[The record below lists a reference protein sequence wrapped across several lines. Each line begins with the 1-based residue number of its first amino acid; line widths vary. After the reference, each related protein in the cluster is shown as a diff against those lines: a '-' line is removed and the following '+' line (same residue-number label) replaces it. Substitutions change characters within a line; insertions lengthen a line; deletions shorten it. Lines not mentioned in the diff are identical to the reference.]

1 MLKKFS
7 NFCYKTIFLLICVP
21 DVVIPAADE
30 AKCYELHF
38 ANISCFA
45 MIRDYV
51 DCLVTIQDKIYIN
64 GDVTLYKDFD
74 NVYLKIEVGTVR
86 NKLHKSVFIKT
97 FAYCNFHPK
106 NNAMMKMVVVSLR
119 NTTNFDFNCPVKKG
133 KYFLR
138 NLKIFSPEF
147 PYKLFYKAK
156 IAYYVC
162 IRTYFKHQGKLIQ
175 LTETNTSFAIER
187 SC

>member
-1 MLKKFS
+1 
-7 NFCYKTIFLLICVP
+7 
-21 DVVIPAADE
+21 
-30 AKCYELHF
+30 
-38 ANISCFA
+38 

-133 KYFLR
+133 SIFYEIWKSFLQNFHISYSTKR
-138 NLKIFSPEF
+138 KLHIMYALGHTSNIRGSWSNWRKPTHHLLLKEAVSSVEFFLMKFTNGKFS
-147 PYKLFYKAK
+147 KLRCF
-156 IAYYVC
+156 
-162 IRTYFKHQGKLIQ
+162 
-175 LTETNTSFAIER
+175 
-187 SC
+187 